1 MKGQLRDVKVV
12 RGVEIGSNHYLLLM
26 VIKLRVEGEK
36 PRENRTGGGSIRVK
50 KLRNK
55 KVRWEFEA
63 I

>member
-12 RGVEIGSNHYLLLM
+12 REAEIGNDHYLLLM
-26 VIKLRVEGEK
+26 VIKLRVKGEK
-36 PRENRTGGGSIRVK
+36 PIENRTGGGSIRVK
-50 KLRNK
+50 KFRNK